1 MKYIGNEMFPFQVP
15 QASDMKPMDKVACM
29 VWLSTYKTLKELRHR
44 QDIVQQQFAIAIQ
57 QNRPEKTLANLEAVR
72 DYTDAAVA
80 HQQFPDSKCWI
91 GFLTWN
97 PIK

>member
-1 MKYIGNEMFPFQVP
+1 MQYLGNEMFPFQVP
-15 QASDMKPMDKVACM
+15 QASDMKPMDKVAVM
-29 VWLSTYKTLKELRHR
+29 VWLSTHKTLKQLRDR
-44 QDIVQQQFAIAIQ
+44 QDLIQQQFATAVR
-57 QNRPEKTLANLEAVR
+57 NKSPERTLANLEGIR

-80 HQQFPDSKCWI
+80 HQSFPDDNFWI